1 MNKYFLAAFFLLTF
15 SITVSAEILPHQRQN
30 VVSSINNSYIQISKS
45 MKTIN
50 KIARAQTK
58 AQQELNRMK
67 PMLVMQGVSY
77 CYQSLLSATQKRKKL
92 MATNKQQLI
101 RTQVLLSNLR
111 TSAYQ
116 AKDIFQL
123 NNVINKIN
131 ILNRQTNLLVKKQ
144 IV

>member
-1 MNKYFLAAFFLLTF
+1 
-15 SITVSAEILPHQRQN
+15 
-30 VVSSINNSYIQISKS
+30 